1 MASLILFSLEISAEL
16 LYIFVDRDMLMQYEW
31 GLGIG
36 HTYSWKKPVAQHHV
50 LDSNRA
56 FADADAE
63 EPDDP
68 TAEVDPGFQPDGVE
82 DVATFCL
89 NDRENEYLDD
99 EESDGDLPLQS
110 EGEASCDEDD

>member
-1 MASLILFSLEISAEL
+1 MSAEP
-16 LYIFVDRDMLMQYEW
+16 LYSFVDRDMLMRYEW

-36 HTYSWKKPVAQHHV
+36 HIYSWKKPAAHHHAS
-50 LDSNRA
+50 DSDRA

-82 DVATFCL
+82 DVAAFCL
-89 NDRENEYLDD
+89 DDRENEYLDD
-99 EESDGDLPLQS
+99 EESDGDFPLQS
-110 EGEASCDEDD
+110 EEEASYDDDD